1 MDKNKYNLMLKK
13 IGDELDDIFADVKN
27 TQKYNYICLS
37 SESLTGKESQLYR
50 LTYSI
55 IGKIE
60 WLKKQIEEDLF
71 TIKEE
76 LLKRKIKEFEKDL
89 QKIKKLKEQIKWN

>member
-1 MDKNKYNLMLKK
+1 MLKK

-27 TQKYNYICLS
+27 TEKYNYICLS
-37 SESLTGKESQLYR
+37 SENLTEKESQLYR

-60 WLKKQIEEDLF
+60 WLKKQIKEDLF

-76 LLKRKIKEFEKDL
+76 LLKRKIEEFEKDL

>member
-50 LTYSI
+50 LTYLI

-76 LLKRKIKEFEKDL
+76 LLKRKIKEFEKDV